1 MRWTLIV
8 EVVMM
13 VFKWGDDL
21 AVELPKAL
29 VEEMGLVEGDELDI
43 VEAVDRTFVRKVDR
57 RADALENMRRRAWSA
72 PADYKF
78 DRDEANER

>member
-1 MRWTLIV
+1 MK
-8 EVVMM
+8 

-21 AVELPKAL
+21 AVELPKAI

-43 VEAVDRTFVRKVDR
+43 VEAIRKVDR

-78 DRDEANER
+78 DRDEANAR

>member
-1 MRWTLIV
+1 MR
-8 EVVMM
+8 

-29 VEEMGLVEGDELDI
+29 VEEMGLVEGDELDF

-57 RADALENMRRRAWSA
+57 RSEFLKNMRNFVWHA
-72 PADYKF
+72 PDDYKF

>member
-1 MRWTLIV
+1 MK
-8 EVVMM
+8 

-43 VEAVDRTFVRKVDR
+43 VEAIRKVER

-72 PADYKF
+72 PVDYTF
-78 DRDEANER
+78 DRDEANVR

>member
-1 MRWTLIV
+1 V
-8 EVVMM
+8 EVVMR

-43 VEAVDRTFVRKVDR
+43 VEVVRKVDR
-57 RADALENMRRRAWSA
+57 RAEALENMRRRAWSA
-72 PADYKF
+72 PADYTF
-78 DRDEANER
+78 DRDEANAR

>member
-1 MRWTLIV
+1 MK
-8 EVVMM
+8 

-21 AVELPKAL
+21 AVELPKAI

-43 VEAVDRTFVRKVDR
+43 VEAVRKVDR

-78 DRDEANER
+78 DRDEANAR

>member
-1 MRWTLIV
+1 MK
-8 EVVMM
+8 
-13 VFKWGDDL
+13 VFRWGDDL

-29 VEEMGLVEGDELDI
+29 VEKMGLVEGDELEI
-43 VEAVDRTFVRKVDR
+43 VDVIERTLAVRKVDR
-57 RADALENMRRRAWSA
+57 RAEFLKNMRRFAWSA